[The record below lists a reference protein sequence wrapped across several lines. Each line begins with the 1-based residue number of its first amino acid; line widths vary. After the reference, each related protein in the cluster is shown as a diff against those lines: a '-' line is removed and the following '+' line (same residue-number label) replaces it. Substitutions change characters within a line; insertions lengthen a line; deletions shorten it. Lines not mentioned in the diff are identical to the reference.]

1 MGNIIYIYILYYIL
15 NIISSRE
22 GAVKGGTMKREA
34 ASLGFRKVRG
44 PTCPF

>member
-1 MGNIIYIYILYYIL
+1 MG

-22 GAVKGGTMKREA
+22 GAVKAGDNEERV

-44 PTCPF
+44 PTCPV